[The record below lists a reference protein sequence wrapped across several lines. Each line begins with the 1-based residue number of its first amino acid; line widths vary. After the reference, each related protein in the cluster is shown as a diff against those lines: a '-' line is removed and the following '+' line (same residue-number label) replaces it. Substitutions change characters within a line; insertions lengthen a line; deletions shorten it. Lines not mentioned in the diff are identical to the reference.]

1 MMKKT
6 CALLFALAL
15 ALSLSV
21 PAFAYTT
28 ETLADG
34 GVTYTPEY
42 IFDGAGLLD
51 IDAFIALE
59 DAAATAAQYG
69 CGVYLYTTDDMEL
82 YGYYDIEDFAEAV
95 YDELDLGM
103 GSDRSGVL
111 LVLSMYARDYDL
123 LAYGTTGNAAFTDYG
138 KEQLAE
144 EFLDNFRSDDWA
156 GGFTDY
162 VDASLRYLEANA
174 NGTPVDVA
182 PSEPTSI
189 VFRLVVGLVGGF
201 IPAILIA
208 LLVCTVLKLQLKS
221 VRRADGAAHYAVSGG
236 ADITLREDNFTH
248 TTEVRTPKADS
259 DGGGKHHGGG
269 GTTTNSRGFSHSS
282 GKF

>member
-1 MMKKT
+1 MKKIT
-6 CALLFALAL
+6 SLLFALVL
-15 ALSLSV
+15 ALSLSA
-21 PAFAYTT
+21 PALAYTV
-28 ETLADG
+28 ETGADG
-34 GVTYTPEY
+34 GTTYTPEY

-51 IDAFIALE
+51 IDDFTALE

-69 CGVYLYTTDDMEL
+69 CGVYLYTADDMEL

-95 YDELDLGM
+95 YDELNLGL
-103 GSDRSGVL
+103 GDDRSGVL
-111 LVLSMYARDYDL
+111 LVLSMYARDYEL
-123 LAYGTTGNAAFTDYG
+123 LAYGATGNAAFTDYG

-144 EFLDNFRSDDWA
+144 EFLDNFRNDDWV

-174 NGTPVDVA
+174 NGAPIDVE
-182 PSEPTSI
+182 PSEPLS
-189 VFRLVVGLVGGF
+189 VAFKLVLGLVGGI

-208 LLVCTVLKLQLKS
+208 LLVCTVFKLQLKS
-221 VRRADGAAHYAVSGG
+221 VRRADGAAQYAVSGE
-236 ADITLREDNFTH
+236 ADITLREDTFTH
-248 TTEVRTPKADS
+248 TTEVRTPKAEPKEHH
-259 DGGGKHHGGG
+259 GGGGG